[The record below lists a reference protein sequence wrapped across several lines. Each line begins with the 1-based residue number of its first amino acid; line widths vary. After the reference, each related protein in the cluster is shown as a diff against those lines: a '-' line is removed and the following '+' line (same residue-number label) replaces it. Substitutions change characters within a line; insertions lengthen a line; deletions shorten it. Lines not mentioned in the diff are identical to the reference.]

1 MIAFCKKSS
10 VHKVWCFSILKKW
23 AVGNFR
29 YTGRLVQWPT
39 TAVWAREKTALCQ
52 NNFLSRP
59 VSTGS
64 LVYGPAALGH
74 QPVPLRSSRS
84 DPCPDLKHLPW
95 RLPQRPGPHPLESPS
110 DHARFGQGKKQYGKT
125 CVATSPRIVTSP
137 HAPSDYSLCRL
148 GSEHDQAV
156 AWPRERGFG
165 VSEDGGG
172 RPNAAQFSHNLWQSQ
187 VALTENGT

>member
-1 MIAFCKKSS
+1 MFSGPLRLSEPERKLLFARTTSS
-10 VHKVWCFSILKKW
+10 PGQF
-23 AVGNFR
+23 
-29 YTGRLVQWPT
+29 
-39 TAVWAREKTALCQ
+39 
-52 NNFLSRP
+52 
-59 VSTGS
+59 STGS